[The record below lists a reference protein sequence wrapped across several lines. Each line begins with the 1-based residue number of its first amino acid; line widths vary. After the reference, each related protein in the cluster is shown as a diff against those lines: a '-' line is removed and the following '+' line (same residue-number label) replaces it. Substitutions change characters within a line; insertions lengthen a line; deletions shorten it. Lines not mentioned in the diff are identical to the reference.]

1 MRQSKG
7 ISSHNYPLWLGAGL
21 LGFFLLVALIGPSLA
36 PFDPVET
43 LSDVFRVGD
52 RAYIPSVQPV
62 PPFTLDEIVLGTDMA
77 GRDLLSRLLWA
88 VRPTLILCFT
98 IAALRI
104 ALGLALGLAAG
115 WFGGATRRFIE
126 VLIDVSLAVPILLFA
141 LAVISFIGNEEHE
154 LWTFV
159 LALTATG
166 WAGTAVF
173 VKNSTTLIR
182 HEPFI
187 EGARAAG
194 ASSGRILSR
203 HVLPQLWPALPALI
217 SFEMAA
223 TLLVVGEL
231 GFLGQFIGE
240 AFLMMGRSGDI
251 NERPIGITAYY
262 PELAQMMSDFWRK
275 MVRTPWEVVF
285 VGLAIFGLILAFN
298 LIGEGLRRQMDVTRA
313 RPFLWRR
320 RAMADALE
328 AEPYSRRVESKA
340 VSHDVT

>member
-1 MRQSKG
+1 
-7 ISSHNYPLWLGAGL
+7 
-21 LGFFLLVALIGPSLA
+21 
-36 PFDPVET
+36 
-43 LSDVFRVGD
+43 
-52 RAYIPSVQPV
+52 V
-62 PPFTLDEIVLGTDMA
+62 PPFTLDEVILGTDIA

-98 IAALRI
+98 IATLRI
-104 ALGLALGLAAG
+104 VLGLVLGLTAG
-115 WFGGATRRFIE
+115 WFGGTTRRVIE
-126 VLIDVSLAVPILLFA
+126 ALIDVSLAVPILLFA
-141 LAVISFIGNEEHE
+141 LAVISFTGDHDYE
-154 LWTFV
+154 LWTFI

-194 ASSGRILSR
+194 ASPGRILSR
-203 HVLPQLWPALPALI
+203 HVVPQLWPALPALI
-217 SFEMAA
+217 SFELAA

-231 GFLGQFIGE
+231 GFLGLFIGE
-240 AFLMMGRSGDI
+240 AFVLMGQSGNI
-251 NERPIGITAYY
+251 NEVPIGITANY

-285 VGLAIFGLILAFN
+285 VGLAIFTLILAFN
-298 LIGEGLRRQMDVTRA
+298 LLGEGLRRQMDVTRA

-320 RAMADALE
+320 RAKAGALE
-328 AEPYSRRVESKA
+328 SEPTSLLSEA
-340 VSHDVT
+340 